1 MDAGGSKIPGA
12 VQKRRSKTMGA
23 LGALLCRS
31 RFASYIFVSEASVE
45 VEGGRILMRFKGPF
59 WRGKVNGA

>member
-45 VEGGRILMRFKGPF
+45 VEGGRILMRFKALS
-59 WRGKVNGA
+59 GAER